1 VDKNK
6 TEITPFGLIL
16 PPIYKTQFGL
26 KEQDNLSDIEKDKMF
41 FVKRQLKNWK
51 TKISNQNTYDLELK
65 TLNGEH
71 IYLAKLTRD
80 FIPNSRI

>member
-1 VDKNK
+1 
-6 TEITPFGLIL
+6 
-16 PPIYKTQFGL
+16 
-26 KEQDNLSDIEKDKMF
+26 MF

-71 IYLAKLTRD
+71 IYLAKLTKD